1 MPLGPRPER
10 MKARARPVCRE
21 VPRKHPHLC
30 GPRGPRAGEPRGF
43 GCAPLQHA
51 APSPPVAIPAPRCG
65 ASHGV
70 RGTQP
75 WALVALGTPG
85 DTQQR
90 TDPCQAASLQ
100 GSPKS
105 PLAPCSGSVG
115 QTPPGCWGRAASPG
129 ASACC
134 WEAWRADACP
144 GLSQTTQ
151 KPVGRRRLTHSRVLE
166 AEISRS
172 SAGADVAAAACARGL
187 GTGQRARRFGGQTLW
202 LGQAEDGEL
211 PRGGRRCGRAVEK
224 PRPHTTTC
232 GKRWH
237 QGKSWAVFWQL
248 LYTHPQKGGG
258 VCIADLGGERG
269 AAGELAPCPP
279 WVEMPLPGSSTRPG
293 SAQLWGARDAQAQT
307 SLQPG
312 SDPTQC
318 SAPSQTTGRAEGAGC
333 RPGAKVSFPP
343 PRFTVPQ
350 FPLCKPPTQV
360 RGGGCLSQSQPGH
373 RSPPLLSGLCGSP
386 STRRVLSQAQAGERG
401 SAGSGGCAM
410 VDPGTGDT
418 AEGEPSVAP
427 VELRAPS
434 RRLPPGLPP
443 PGKHRTSGPN

>member
-258 VCIADLGGERG
+258 GVCASLIWAGREGLQESSLRAHPGLRCHCLAAVPGRAQRSSGVHETPRLKPVCSLGQIPHNAQLPPRPQGGLRVLG
-269 AAGELAPCPP
+269 AGQEQRSRF
-279 WVEMPLPGSSTRPG
+279 PLPASRC
-293 SAQLWGARDAQAQT
+293 L
-307 SLQPG
+307 
-312 SDPTQC
+312 
-318 SAPSQTTGRAEGAGC
+318 
-333 RPGAKVSFPP
+333 SFPCVNPP
-343 PRFTVPQ
+343 PRS
-350 FPLCKPPTQV
+350 
-360 RGGGCLSQSQPGH
+360 GGGGVSLRASLATGAPRYC
-373 RSPPLLSGLCGSP
+373 R
-386 STRRVLSQAQAGERG
+386 
-401 SAGSGGCAM
+401 GCAGAR
-410 VDPGTGDT
+410 PHGG
-418 AEGEPSVAP
+418 S
-427 VELRAPS
+427 
-434 RRLPPGLPP
+434 
-443 PGKHRTSGPN
+443 